1 MSRAAPDID
10 SGRQGLIP
18 DGTEEKQK
26 QKLARLDYNSSP
38 SFTTGYW
45 QLLVKRYAQ
54 ALLTPFRCHRCGAPS
69 LVPCGRDEKGRWLC
83 ESCSGGTECPL

>member
-1 MSRAAPDID
+1 VSRAAPPEIN
-10 SGRQGLIP
+10 SGRLGLNP
-18 DGTEEKQK
+18 ASAENK

-54 ALLTPFRCHRCGAPS
+54 ALLTPFRCYRCGAPS
-69 LVPCGRDEKGRWLC
+69 LDPCGRDEKGRWLC